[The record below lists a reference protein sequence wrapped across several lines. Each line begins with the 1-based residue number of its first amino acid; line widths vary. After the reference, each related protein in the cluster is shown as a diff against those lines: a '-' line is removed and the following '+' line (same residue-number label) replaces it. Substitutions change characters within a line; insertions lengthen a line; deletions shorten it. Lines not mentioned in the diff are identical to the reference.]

1 MNSPLR
7 VLSLLAVLLAA
18 LCLSACSP
26 ARNETAPE
34 PETHNLPAPANVT
47 HPPADATVLAS
58 GLAYKVLRA
67 GSGKV
72 HPTLADTVVVN
83 YTGWTTDGKMFDS
96 SLVRG
101 KPATFPLNKLIKG
114 WQQGIPLMVVG
125 EKARFWIPGKLAYD
139 NRPDRPNAPK
149 GMLVFDVKLLGINPQ
164 K

>member
-1 MNSPLR
+1 MSLSLR
-7 VLSLLAVLLAA
+7 VLSLLTLLLGA

-26 ARNETAPE
+26 AGHEAAPE
-34 PETHNLPAPANVT
+34 PGTHGLPAPANVT
-47 HPPADATVLAS
+47 HPPADATVLPS

-67 GSGKV
+67 GRGKV

-101 KPATFPLNKLIKG
+101 KPAEFPLNKLIQG

-139 NRPDRPNAPK
+139 NRADRPNAPK
-149 GMLVFDVKLLGINPQ
+149 GMLVFDVKLLGIKPA